1 MDPLRIAIIGFG
13 QIARTRHLP
22 VIAAGGDFRL
32 VAVASDGPFDAPDGC
47 RHFANHRALLDADGF
62 DAVAI
67 CTPPRPRARIAADA
81 LRAGKHVLLEKPAA
95 ATLGE
100 LAQLSVLAA
109 QQRRSLLAAWHSQ
122 FSLAVNETKRLLGG
136 RRIVRLRAIWHEN
149 VERWH
154 AGQSW
159 IWEAGGFG
167 VFDAG
172 SNALSILTRIAPESF
187 IIESSDFLIAT
198 GRTMPI
204 AARLELSNGDEG
216 SFSVDLDW
224 RAEVDSREI
233 EIEGDDG
240 TVLRLTN
247 SGRHLHVDGR
257 PAVTEDNLEYSRL
270 YAHFRQ
276 LIDQN
281 ASDVDAEPLRLIADA
296 FLVASSRAA

>member
-1 MDPLRIAIIGFG
+1 M
-13 QIARTRHLP
+13 
-22 VIAAGGDFRL
+22 IAAGGDFRL
-32 VAVASDGPFDAPDGC
+32 VAVANDGPFEAPDGC
-47 RHFANHRALLDADGF
+47 RHFASHRALLDADGF

-67 CTPPRPRARIAADA
+67 CTPPGPRARIAADS
-81 LRAGKHVLLEKPAA
+81 LRAGKHVLLEKPAT

-100 LAQLSVLAA
+100 LAQLSALAA
-109 QQRRSLLAAWHSQ
+109 QQRKSLFAAWHSQ
-122 FSLAVNETKRLLGG
+122 FSLAVNEAKRQLGG
-136 RRIVRLRAIWHEN
+136 RRIVRLRAIWREN

-187 IIESSDFLIAT
+187 SIKSSNFLIAT
-198 GRTMPI
+198 GRAMPI
-204 AARLELSNGDEG
+204 AARLELSNGGEG
-216 SFSVDLDW
+216 DFSVDLDW

-233 EIEGDDG
+233 EIEREDG
-240 TVLRLTN
+240 AVLRLTN
-247 SGRHLHVDGR
+247 SARHLHVDEK
-257 PAVTEDNLEYSRL
+257 PVVAEENLEYPRM
-270 YAHFRQ
+270 YAHFRR

-296 FLVASSRAA
+296 FLVARSRPA